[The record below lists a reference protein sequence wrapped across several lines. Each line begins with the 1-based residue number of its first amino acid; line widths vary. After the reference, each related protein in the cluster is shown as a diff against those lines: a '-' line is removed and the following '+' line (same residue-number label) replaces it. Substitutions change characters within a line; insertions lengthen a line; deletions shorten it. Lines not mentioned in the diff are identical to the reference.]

1 MKLKQSI
8 IEKIEYYQK
17 NNLKQPVKYWLGH
30 RGVGIKSMYLIK
42 NYGVVE
48 ENAELIGFI
57 ESYTIDYLFRMNNQ
71 KNQEWRGYP
80 LRCWPNHQDDCYRW
94 DWEVQIDGK
103 WLEVVTQATRWI
115 EDEAE
120 ETLQRY
126 LERKKT

>member
-1 MKLKQSI
+1 MNY
-8 IEKIEYYQK
+8 EKTTDGSANFSPAK
-17 NNLKQPVKYWLGH
+17 
-30 RGVGIKSMYLIK
+30 
-42 NYGVVE
+42 
-48 ENAELIGFI
+48 
-57 ESYTIDYLFRMNNQ
+57 MNDKMN
-71 KNQEWRGYP
+71 WRGYP

-103 WLEVVTQATRWI
+103 WVEVVTQATRWI